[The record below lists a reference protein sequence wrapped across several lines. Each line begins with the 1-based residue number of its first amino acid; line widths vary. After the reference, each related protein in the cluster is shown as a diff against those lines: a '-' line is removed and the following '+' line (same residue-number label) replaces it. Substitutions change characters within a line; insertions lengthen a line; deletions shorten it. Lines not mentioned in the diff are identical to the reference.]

1 MADSFAVTVLEDV
14 MECLHMN
21 LHSSQS
27 RFTSYLESTANA
39 TMEENQVYAL
49 KFENIIFHYYRFQ
62 ADDIKEKALTPYFT
76 PSSWEGEN
84 FISIYIK
91 IPIYGIDKLLNKG
104 KKKNAMTPQKI
115 ARQMRELKLKGMRGP
130 PDGMDESA

>member
-1 MADSFAVTVLEDV
+1 MADSFAITVLEDV

-27 RFTSYLESTANA
+27 RFTGYLESTANE

-76 PSSWEGEN
+76 PSS
-84 FISIYIK
+84 
-91 IPIYGIDKLLNKG
+91 
-104 KKKNAMTPQKI
+104 
-115 ARQMRELKLKGMRGP
+115 
-130 PDGMDESA
+130 